1 MHMVEVKEPSVF
13 DSERLTKEAKS
24 VDIGVVSQHNFAKKT
39 INSID

>member
-1 MHMVEVKEPSVF
+1 MHMVEVKEPAVF

-24 VDIGVVSQHNFAKKT
+24 IDIGLVSQPNLAKKT